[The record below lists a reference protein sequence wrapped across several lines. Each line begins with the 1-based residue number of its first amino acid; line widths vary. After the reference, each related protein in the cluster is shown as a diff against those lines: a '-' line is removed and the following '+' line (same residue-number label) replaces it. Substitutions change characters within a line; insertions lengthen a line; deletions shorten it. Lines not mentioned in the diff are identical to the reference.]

1 MKSKLK
7 MVSYSYNVNEA
18 KKTVTAVVKTKSCAG
33 CYGKYHT
40 TVGVAKCDDKDE
52 FDVEI
57 GKRIAK
63 AKAEKEAYVQHKN
76 YLYNHLKMLKY
87 ITDDLSKSYERT
99 QYYIQHQKEYINSFK
114 K

>member
-1 MKSKLK
+1 MKVKLK
-7 MVSYSYNVNEA
+7 MISYSYNVNEV
-18 KKTVTAVVKTKSCAG
+18 KKTVTAIVKTRSIVG
-33 CYGKYHT
+33 CHSKKHT
-40 TVGVAKCDDKDE
+40 TVGVAKCDEKDT
-52 FDVEI
+52 FDIEI

-87 ITDDLSKSYERT
+87 ITDGISKSYERT

-114 K
+114 Q